1 MWFRFPLPLLAAT
14 VVSAVLAVTMHAQQ
28 VPNPVLPGPSG
39 TGDGLL
45 TRDALEAP
53 ETPKPAAVSTTP
65 PRHSNAHHDG
75 TSRRTSTASTKRTA
89 TYATITH
96 HQHRHRA
103 KSRSD
108 TTVVANNATIPV
120 RKPARPRA
128 PLVSF
133 IYWWNGWVVRTFHT
147 RSGTVLLDTV
157 GAKT

>member
-1 MWFRFPLPLLAAT
+1 MWFRFPLLF
-14 VVSAVLAVTMHAQQ
+14 LAVTALSAALAVTLSAQQ

-45 TRDALEAP
+45 TRDALDTP
-53 ETPKPAAVSTTP
+53 ETPKPAPAPAPSHPTAARQNSTQ
-65 PRHSNAHHDG
+65 
-75 TSRRTSTASTKRTA
+75 RRTAVQSTKHSG
-89 TYATITH
+89 TYATVSH
-96 HQHRHRA
+96 HHRRHRGTA
-103 KSRSD
+103 HYSATAVASRG
-108 TTVVANNATIPV
+108 ATIPV

-133 IYWWNGWVVRTFHT
+133 IFWWNGWVMRTFHT